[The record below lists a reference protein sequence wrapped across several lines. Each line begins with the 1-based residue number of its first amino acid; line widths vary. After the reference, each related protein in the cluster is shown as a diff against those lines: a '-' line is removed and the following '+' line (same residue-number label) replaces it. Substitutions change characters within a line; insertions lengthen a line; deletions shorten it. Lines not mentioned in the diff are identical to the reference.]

1 MSAKYGYTRRDSD
14 HKEAEETESELHR
27 RAPEYRGYSRQDLK
41 RVVTLLHKS
50 TEPEQHTVQY
60 CIDNGYR
67 EVEADV
73 WAGNWHHGHPEYQK
87 MLEQIP
93 ESLRRFV
100 NTQQQMAAKVQ
111 AANANAAAANN
122 QVSSSSIANNGN
134 GGGAD
139 DIDGANNSGRSMNLS
154 SAGGVSARSLA
165 TDTDFTVSSD
175 DLLGPKSDQMVNVCG
190 TDEPMTIAEA
200 TEDLKRALEVLKK
213 ANDTDE
219 PWQHPRELLDAT
231 AGALDE
237 AALAVRADRS
247 PDPAARAEIDDLSK
261 QVKAARQT
269 LIEASAKGTVD
280 ITAIQEYST
289 GVKERNGTPLIVWAS
304 QTGTSRKFAAELR
317 KRLSGSDGE
326 QAVDAI
332 NMKKLTLKDVASRKR
347 VYFITSTFGLGR
359 PPRYAEF
366 FFATLQL
373 QQHSADHNKSTAS
386 RPLEGVQVAVA
397 ALGNSKFG
405 DFAAFGFAL
414 AQELQT
420 LGARPIMPVFTVNA
434 LHGRVDQRADF
445 RQWQEEVLQ
454 LEGRTARSGGKDT
467 PSAGSTGNS
476 CCIIL

>member
-41 RVVTLLHKS
+41 SVVTLLHKS
-50 TEPEQHTVQY
+50 TEPERHTVQH

-111 AANANAAAANN
+111 AANAAAANN
-122 QVSSSSIANNGN
+122 QASSGSSAANNGN
-134 GGGAD
+134 GGGRD
-139 DIDGANNSGRSMNLS
+139 DSDGANNSGRSMNLS

-175 DLLGPKSDQMVNVCG
+175 DLLGPKSEQMVNVCG

-237 AALAVRADRS
+237 AALAVRAGRS

-261 QVKAARQT
+261 QVKAARRT

-280 ITAIQEYST
+280 TTAMQEYST

-317 KRLSGSDGE
+317 KRLSGSDGK

-332 NMKKLTLKDVASRKR
+332 NMKKLALKDVASRKR

-359 PPRYAEF
+359 PPRDAEF

-373 QQHSADHNKSTAS
+373 LQHSADHNKSTS
-386 RPLEGVQVAVA
+386 LRPLEGVQIAVA

-445 RQWQEEVLQ
+445 RQWQEEEVQ
-454 LEGRTARSGGKDT
+454 LEGRTARSGEKDK
-467 PSAGSTGNS
+467 PSAGSAGNS

>member
-1 MSAKYGYTRRDSD
+1 MSAKYGYTRRDSCD
-14 HKEAEETESELHR
+14 DREETESELHL

-41 RVVTLLHKS
+41 RVVTLIHKS
-50 TEPEQHTVQY
+50 TDPEQQTIKY
-60 CIDNGYR
+60 CIDNGYK
-67 EVEADV
+67 EVDPDV
-73 WAGNWHHGHPEYQK
+73 WAGNWHAGHPEYQK

-100 NTQQQMAAKVQ
+100 NTQQQQRAKVQ
-111 AANANAAAANN
+111 VANAANTNADSAG
-122 QVSSSSIANNGN
+122 NGN
-134 GGGAD
+134 GGDAVGAS
-139 DIDGANNSGRSMNLS
+139 ANNPGRSQNLS
-154 SAGGVSARSLA
+154 SAGISARSE
-165 TDTDFTVSSD
+165 TDTDLTISSD
-175 DLLGPKSDQMVNVCG
+175 DVLGPKSEQMVNVCG
-190 TDEPMTIAEA
+190 TDEPMTIPEA
-200 TEDLKRALEVLKK
+200 MEDLRRALEVLKK

-247 PDPAARAEIDDLSK
+247 PDPAASAEINDLSK

-269 LIEASAKGTVD
+269 LIEASAEGNIDT
-280 ITAIQEYST
+280 TAMQEYSN

-304 QTGTSRKFAAELR
+304 QTGTSRKFAAELG
-317 KRLSGSDGE
+317 KNLSGSDVK

-359 PPRYAEF
+359 PPRDAEF

-373 QQHSADHNKSTAS
+373 QQHSSDYNRSSAG
-386 RPLEGVQVAVA
+386 RLLEGVQIAVA

-414 AQELQT
+414 AQELQ
-420 LGARPIMPVFTVNA
+420 LHGARPIMPVFTVNA

-454 LEGRTARSGGKDT
+454 LQGRTVRSGGKGT
-467 PSAGSTGNS
+467 PSSSAGSAGNS
-476 CCIIL
+476 CCTIL

>member
-1 MSAKYGYTRRDSD
+1 MSAKYGYTRRDSFSGR
-14 HKEAEETESELHR
+14 EETESELHL

-50 TEPEQHTVQY
+50 TDSEQQTIKY
-60 CIDNGYR
+60 CIDNGYQ
-67 EVEADV
+67 EVDPDI
-73 WAGNWHHGHPEYQK
+73 WAGNWHAGHPEYQK

-100 NTQQQMAAKVQ
+100 NIQQQRAAKVQ
-111 AANANAAAANN
+111 AANAANT
-122 QVSSSSIANNGN
+122 N
-134 GGGAD
+134 GGSTDNDNGGDAVGAR
-139 DIDGANNSGRSMNLS
+139 AENPGRPQNPS
-154 SAGGVSARSLA
+154 SAGVSARSE
-165 TDTDFTVSSD
+165 TDTELTVSSD
-175 DLLGPKSDQMVNVCG
+175 DVLGPKSEQMVNVCG
-190 TDEPMTIAEA
+190 TDEPMTIPEA
-200 TEDLKRALEVLKK
+200 MEDLRRALEVLKK

-247 PDPAARAEIDDLSK
+247 PDPAARAEINDLSK

-269 LIEASAKGTVD
+269 LIEASAEGNIDT
-280 ITAIQEYST
+280 TAMQEYSN
-289 GVKERNGTPLIVWAS
+289 GVKERNCTPLIVWAS

-317 KRLSGSDGE
+317 KNLSGSDGK

-359 PPRYAEF
+359 PPRDAEF

-373 QQHSADHNKSTAS
+373 QQHRSDYNRSSAG
-386 RPLEGVQVAVA
+386 RLLEGVQIAVA

-414 AQELQT
+414 AQELQL

-454 LEGRTARSGGKDT
+454 LEGRTVRSGGKGT
-467 PSAGSTGNS
+467 PSADSAGNS
-476 CCIIL
+476 CCTIL

>member
-1 MSAKYGYTRRDSD
+1 MSAKYGYTRRDVAD
-14 HKEAEETESELHR
+14 VEETESELHR

-50 TEPEQHTVQY
+50 TEPEQQTVQY

-111 AANANAAAANN
+111 AANAAAANK
-122 QVSSSSIANNGN
+122 QASSGDNNGN

-139 DIDGANNSGRSMNLS
+139 GIDGANNSGRSMNLS
-154 SAGGVSARSLA
+154 SSGGVSARSLA

-175 DLLGPKSDQMVNVCG
+175 DLLGPKSEQMVNVCG

-269 LIEASAKGTVD
+269 LIEASARGTVD
-280 ITAIQEYST
+280 ITAIQEYSA

-317 KRLSGSDGE
+317 KRLSGSDGK

-332 NMKKLTLKDVASRKR
+332 NMKKLTLRDVASRKR

-359 PPRYAEF
+359 PPRDAEF

-373 QQHSADHNKSTAS
+373 QQHSADHNNSTAL
-386 RPLEGVQVAVA
+386 RPLEGVQIAVA

-414 AQELQT
+414 SQELQT

-454 LEGRTARSGGKDT
+454 LEGRTARSGERDT
-467 PSAGSTGNS
+467 PSAGSAGNS

>member
-14 HKEAEETESELHR
+14 YKEAEETESELHR

-73 WAGNWHHGHPEYQK
+73 WAGNWHYGHPEYQK

-111 AANANAAAANN
+111 AANAAAAIGEGDG
-122 QVSSSSIANNGN
+122 VDG
-134 GGGAD
+134 
-139 DIDGANNSGRSMNLS
+139 GANNSADGI
-154 SAGGVSARSLA
+154 SARSHE
-165 TDTDFTVSSD
+165 TDTDLTISSD
-175 DLLGPKSDQMVNVCG
+175 DLLGPKSEQMVNVCG

-200 TEDLKRALEVLKK
+200 TADLKRALEVLQK

-280 ITAIQEYST
+280 TTVMQEYST
-289 GVKERNGTPLIVWAS
+289 GIKERNGTPLIVWAS

-317 KRLSGSDGE
+317 KRLSGSDGK

-359 PPRYAEF
+359 PPRDAEF

-467 PSAGSTGNS
+467 SSPGSTGNS

>member
-1 MSAKYGYTRRDSD
+1 MSAKYGYMRRDSCD
-14 HKEAEETESELHR
+14 DREETESELHL
-27 RAPEYRGYSRQDLK
+27 RAPEYRGYSRQDLQ
-41 RVVTLLHKS
+41 RVVCLLHKS
-50 TEPEQHTVQY
+50 TDPEQQTIKY
-60 CIDNGYR
+60 CIDNGYK
-67 EVEADV
+67 EVDPDV
-73 WAGNWHHGHPEYQK
+73 WAGNWHVGHPEYQK

-100 NTQQQMAAKVQ
+100 NTQRQRAAKVQ
-111 AANANAAAANN
+111 AATAANTN
-122 QVSSSSIANNGN
+122 AGSTGNDNGGDAVGASANNP
-134 GGGAD
+134 D
-139 DIDGANNSGRSMNLS
+139 RSQNLS
-154 SAGGVSARSLA
+154 SVGVSARSE
-165 TDTDFTVSSD
+165 TDTDLTISSD
-175 DLLGPKSDQMVNVCG
+175 DVLGPKSEQMVNVCG
-190 TDEPMTIAEA
+190 TDEPMTIPEA
-200 TEDLKRALEVLKK
+200 MEDLRRALEVLKK

-247 PDPAARAEIDDLSK
+247 PDPAARAEINDLSK

-269 LIEASAKGTVD
+269 LIEASAEGNVD
-280 ITAIQEYST
+280 ATAMQEYSN

-317 KRLSGSDGE
+317 KNLSGSDGK

-359 PPRYAEF
+359 PPRDAEF

-373 QQHSADHNKSTAS
+373 QQHSADYNRGSTG
-386 RPLEGVQVAVA
+386 RLLEGVQIAVA

-454 LEGRTARSGGKDT
+454 LEGRTVRSGGKGT
-467 PSAGSTGNS
+467 PSAGSAGNS
-476 CCIIL
+476 CCTIL

>member
-1 MSAKYGYTRRDSD
+1 MSAKYGYTRRDSNQ
-14 HKEAEETESELHR
+14 KEAEETESELHR

-50 TEPEQHTVQY
+50 TEPERHTVQH

-111 AANANAAAANN
+111 AANAAAANN
-122 QVSSSSIANNGN
+122 QASSGSSAANNGN
-134 GGGAD
+134 GGGTD
-139 DIDGANNSGRSMNLS
+139 DSDGANNSGRSMNLS

-175 DLLGPKSDQMVNVCG
+175 DLLGPKSEQMVNVCG

-237 AALAVRADRS
+237 AALAVRAGRS

-261 QVKAARQT
+261 QVKAARRT

-280 ITAIQEYST
+280 TTAMQEYST

-317 KRLSGSDGE
+317 KRLSGSDGK

-332 NMKKLTLKDVASRKR
+332 NMKKLALKDVASRKR

-359 PPRYAEF
+359 PPRDAEF

-373 QQHSADHNKSTAS
+373 LQHSADHNKSTS
-386 RPLEGVQVAVA
+386 LRPLEGVQIAVA

-405 DFAAFGFAL
+405 DFVAFGFAL

-454 LEGRTARSGGKDT
+454 LEGRTARSGGKDK
-467 PSAGSTGNS
+467 PSAGSAGNS

>member
-1 MSAKYGYTRRDSD
+1 MSAKYGYMRRNEEVRD
-14 HKEAEETESELHR
+14 ETEAELHR
-27 RAPEYRGYSRQDLK
+27 RAPEYRGFSKQDLEK
-41 RVVTLLHKS
+41 VVILLHKR
-50 TEPEQHTVQY
+50 TDPEQQTVRY
-60 CIDNGYR
+60 CIDNGYKQ
-67 EVEADV
+67 VEPDV
-73 WAGNWHHGHPEYQK
+73 WAGNWHVGHPEYQK

-100 NTQQQMAAKVQ
+100 DTQEQMAARVQ
-111 AANANAAAANN
+111 AANAKH
-122 QVSSSSIANNGN
+122 SSNPTPNGEDGVA
-134 GGGAD
+134 GGND
-139 DIDGANNSGRSMNLS
+139 SGRSMNLS
-154 SAGGVSARSLA
+154 SASGVSARSLG
-165 TDTDFTVSSD
+165 TDTDLGSD
-175 DLLGPKSDQMVNVCG
+175 DLLGPKSEQMVNVCG

-200 TEDLKRALEVLKK
+200 TEDLRRASEILKK

-247 PDPAARAEIDDLSK
+247 PDPAAKTEIDNLSK

-269 LIEASAKGTVD
+269 LIEASATGTVD
-280 ITAIQEYST
+280 ITAMQEYSS
-289 GVKERNGTPLIVWAS
+289 GAKKRNVTPLIVWAS

-317 KRLSGSDGE
+317 KRLLGSDGKH
-326 QAVDAI
+326 AVDVI
-332 NMKKLTLKDVASRKR
+332 NMKKLTLMDLASRKR

-359 PPRYAEF
+359 PPRDAEF

-373 QQHSADHNKSTAS
+373 QQHRADHNKGATS
-386 RPLEGVQVAVA
+386 RLLEGVQIAVA

-434 LHGRVDQRADF
+434 LYGRVDQRADF

-454 LEGRTARSGGKDT
+454 LEGRTATSKGKDAPKAVT
-467 PSAGSTGNS
+467 AGN
-476 CCIIL
+476 CCCTIL

>member
-1 MSAKYGYTRRDSD
+1 MSAKYGYTRRDSN
-14 HKEAEETESELHR
+14 HKDAEETESELHR

-50 TEPEQHTVQY
+50 TEPEQHTVQH
-60 CIDNGYR
+60 CIDNGYQ
-67 EVEADV
+67 EVEPDV

-111 AANANAAAANN
+111 AANAKAANGN
-122 QVSSSSIANNGN
+122 TN
-134 GGGAD
+134 GGSGEGD
-139 DIDGANNSGRSMNLS
+139 GVDGANESGRSMNLS
-154 SAGGVSARSLA
+154 SSGVSARSLG
-165 TDTDFTVSSD
+165 TDTDLTISSD
-175 DLLGPKSDQMVNVCG
+175 DLLGPKSEQMVNVCG
-190 TDEPMTIAEA
+190 TDEPMSIAEA

-280 ITAIQEYST
+280 ATAMQEYST

-317 KRLSGSDGE
+317 KRLSGSDGKL
-326 QAVDAI
+326 AVDAI
-332 NMKKLTLKDVASRKR
+332 NMKKLTLKDVASRNR

-359 PPRYAEF
+359 PPRDAEF

-373 QQHSADHNKSTAS
+373 QQHSADHNRSTAS
-386 RPLEGVQVAVA
+386 RPLEGVQIAVA

-454 LEGRTARSGGKDT
+454 LEGRTARSEGKDT
-467 PSAGSTGNS
+467 PSASSAGNS

>member
-50 TEPEQHTVQY
+50 TEPERHTVQH

-67 EVEADV
+67 EVEEDV
-73 WAGNWHHGHPEYQK
+73 WAGNWYHGHPEYQK

-111 AANANAAAANN
+111 AANAAAANN
-122 QVSSSSIANNGN
+122 QASSGSSAANNGN
-134 GGGAD
+134 GGGTD
-139 DIDGANNSGRSMNLS
+139 DSDGANNSGRSMNLS

-175 DLLGPKSDQMVNVCG
+175 DLLGPKSEQMVNVCG

-280 ITAIQEYST
+280 TTAMQEYST

-317 KRLSGSDGE
+317 KRLSGSDGK

-332 NMKKLTLKDVASRKR
+332 NMKKLALKDVASRKR

-359 PPRYAEF
+359 PPRDAEF

-373 QQHSADHNKSTAS
+373 LQHSADHNKSTS
-386 RPLEGVQVAVA
+386 LRPLEGVQIAVA

-405 DFAAFGFAL
+405 DFVAFGFAL

-454 LEGRTARSGGKDT
+454 LEGRTARSGEKDK
-467 PSAGSTGNS
+467 PSAGSAGNS

>member
-1 MSAKYGYTRRDSD
+1 MSAKYGYMRRDSGD
-14 HKEAEETESELHR
+14 HKGAEETESELHR
-27 RAPEYRGYSRQDLK
+27 RAPEYRGYTRQDLK

-111 AANANAAAANN
+111 AANAAAANN
-122 QVSSSSIANNGN
+122 QASSSSSAANNGN
-134 GGGAD
+134 GGGVD
-139 DIDGANNSGRSMNLS
+139 GIDGANDSGRSMNLS
-154 SAGGVSARSLA
+154 SAGGVSVRSLA
-165 TDTDFTVSSD
+165 TDTDLTISSD
-175 DLLGPKSDQMVNVCG
+175 DILGPKSEQMVNVCG

-200 TEDLKRALEVLKK
+200 TEDLKRALEVLKN

-261 QVKAARQT
+261 QVKASRQT

-280 ITAIQEYST
+280 TTAIQEYST

-317 KRLSGSDGE
+317 KRLSGSDGK

-359 PPRYAEF
+359 PPRDAEF

-373 QQHSADHNKSTAS
+373 QQHSADHNQSTAL
-386 RPLEGVQVAVA
+386 RPLEGVQIAVA

-454 LEGRTARSGGKDT
+454 LEGRTTRSGGKDT
-467 PSAGSTGNS
+467 PSAGSAGNS